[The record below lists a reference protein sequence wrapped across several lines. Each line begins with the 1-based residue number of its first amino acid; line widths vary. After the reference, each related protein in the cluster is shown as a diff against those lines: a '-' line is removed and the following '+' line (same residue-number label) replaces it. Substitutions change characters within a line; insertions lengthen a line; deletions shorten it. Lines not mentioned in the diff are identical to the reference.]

1 MGSGAANIYA
11 SEVGSGSGDDCDDAT
26 AETSN
31 IQHRNIV
38 ARLWIVAWWWY
49 LGTGY
54 HKAGWVGGE
63 W

>member
-38 ARLWIVAWWWY
+38 ADCGLWRGG
-49 LGTGY
+49 GT
-54 HKAGWVGGE
+54 
-63 W
+63 